1 MTCAA
6 TSLILTA
13 ICGAAGAAF
22 IPLTPAA
29 IPAWITYALITG
41 TVAMG
46 NWVIAHECGHGAFSR
61 NKKLQDAVG
70 FTLHSALLVPYF
82 SWQRSHAVHH
92 AHTNHIDAGETH
104 VPEKVVLSE
113 GGGTLAVRNKV
124 EAALGARVGSA
135 VCGAVQLAAHLLI
148 GWPAYILA
156 GNISCCALLIC
167 FIIILYRLCSSDVTA
182 CWLFYAIMSRQP
194 YCWTIASATSSSSQ
208 IADTNVLILVLLL
221 QVLLEGVSAA

>member
-1 MTCAA
+1 VLPEHCFELDTKRSMTCAA

-29 IPAWITYALITG
+29 IPAWIAYALITG

-70 FTLHSALLVPYF
+70 FALHSALLVPYF

-124 EAALGARVGSA
+124 EAALGARVGGA
-135 VCGAVQLAAHLLI
+135 VCGAVQLAAHLII

-156 GNISCCALLIC
+156 GNDSCCTLPLLC
-167 FIIILYRLCSSDVTA
+167 FSVILDRLCSAATA
-182 CWLFYAIMSRQP
+182 CWSP
-194 YCWTIASATSSSSQ
+194 YVNTLETVTSLDNC
-208 IADTNVLILVLLL
+208 IRHK
-221 QVLLEGVSAA
+221 